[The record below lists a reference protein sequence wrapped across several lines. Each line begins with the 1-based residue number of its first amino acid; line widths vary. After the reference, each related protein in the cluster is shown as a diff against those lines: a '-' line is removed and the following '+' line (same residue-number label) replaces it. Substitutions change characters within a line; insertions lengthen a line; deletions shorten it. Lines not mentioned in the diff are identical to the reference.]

1 MEIDKKIID
10 RMTNFH
16 RRYGELH
23 AKFIA
28 AHKNFLGMAA
38 HGNLSH
44 LQLTVS
50 DINDDMSF
58 DVKFADIRLKIRFSS
73 ELHESAK
80 PLGRISFHEYTGS
93 SMLENRLAS
102 VSFDR
107 RGIADITVAGND
119 DDDDEEVDIEYWLFE
134 IALMLVE
141 KLLRS
146 RSMGPIATTG

>member
-16 RRYGELH
+16 RRYDELL

-28 AHKNFLGMAA
+28 AHKNVLGMAA
-38 HGNLSH
+38 HGNLAH
-44 LQLTVS
+44 LQVTIG
-50 DINDDMSF
+50 DIKDDVSF
-58 DVKFADIRLKIRFSS
+58 DVKFADIRLKVRFSS

-80 PLGRISFHEYTGS
+80 PMGRISFHECTGS
-93 SMLENRLAS
+93 LVLENRLAS

-107 RGIADITVAGND
+107 RGIADVTVAGND
-119 DDDDEEVDIEYWLFE
+119 DEVDIEYWLFE

-146 RSMGPIATTG
+146 RSMGSIATTG